1 MREIKTKATKT
12 RTKLQKRSTNQNK
25 EMENKQQVKGVLV
38 DRCNTRRH
46 ITETGS
52 SKLKLTSKTK
62 GQKRRNKKKKFII
75 GKKELESTSLL
86 GMNGKCRTKHRWF
99 FPLPKLKSRKT
110 REKHSSVHK
119 EKYYI

>member
-1 MREIKTKATKT
+1 MYIRFTQ
-12 RTKLQKRSTNQNK
+12 QKK
-25 EMENKQQVKGVLV
+25 EMENIQVKGVLV

-62 GQKRRNKKKKFII
+62 GQKRRNKQTNKQAKKFII

-86 GMNGKCRTKHRWF
+86 GMNGNCRTIYKWF
-99 FPLPKLKSRKT
+99 FPSLKLKSRKT
-110 REKHSSVHK
+110 REKNIAV
-119 EKYYI
+119 YIRKSITFSFKFLLDG